1 MNALTRL
8 LLRVLGRTA
17 RPYLNSYG
25 LLRVKKV
32 FNQSALEWT
41 PSNERIMVLAPHMDD
56 EVIGCGGTLARHLAC
71 GADITIVF
79 LTDGRRGGR
88 PGAAPSGETSLTAT
102 RQRESRLALAELG
115 ITRIVYLD
123 GEDGRLGA
131 TPGLCAAL
139 RTAIETAR
147 PDILYLPFFL
157 EEHPDHRAA
166 SAVLAAAVRGTRL
179 AFRCHAYEVWT
190 PLFPNCFV
198 RIDAT
203 IEAKRR
209 ALVHYQ
215 SQLAE
220 ADYLHTALGL
230 NAYRSSAFLD
240 GTCRFAEAF
249 YAVSLAQYL
258 ELYRSY
264 GAALPHPAPAPP

>member
-1 MNALTRL
+1 
-8 LLRVLGRTA
+8 
-17 RPYLNSYG
+17 
-25 LLRVKKV
+25 LRVKKV
-32 FNQSALEWT
+32 FNRSALEWT
-41 PSNERIMVLAPHMDD
+41 PSNERVVVLAPHMDD

-88 PGAAPSGETSLTAT
+88 PGSAETGETTLTAT
-102 RQRESRLALAELG
+102 RQQESRLALAELG
-115 ITRIVYLD
+115 ITKILYLD
-123 GEDGRLGA
+123 GEDGQLSATARLSG
-131 TPGLCAAL
+131 AL
-139 RTAIETAR
+139 RAAIEAAR
-147 PDILYLPFFL
+147 PDIVYLPFFL

-166 SAVLAAAVRGTRL
+166 SALLAEAVRGTQL

-220 ADYLHTALGL
+220 SDYLHTSLGL

-249 YAVSLAQYL
+249 CAVSLAQYL
-258 ELYRSY
+258 NLFRSY
-264 GAALPHPAPAPP
+264 GAALPHSAAAPP